1 MFRVFGVTNSCL
13 PAGRISS
20 FLAILCVD
28 NLWVLFFMNYKFFI
42 TNSAWQNAKSI
53 SSDVKRKLL
62 SLQDPF
68 LFKMKSAQNF
78 LSLPIDNYRFFD
90 FSVRNLVYRVIYTVL
105 EDKKE
110 IVVVSV
116 YWLRKSFSS

>member
-1 MFRVFGVTNSCL
+1 
-13 PAGRISS
+13 
-20 FLAILCVD
+20 
-28 NLWVLFFMNYKFFI
+28 MNYKFFI
-42 TNSAWQNAKSI
+42 TNSAWQDTKSL

-62 SLQDPF
+62 SLQDTLYF
-68 LFKMKSAQNF
+68 RTKLIRAIFSM
-78 LSLPIDNYRFFD
+78 LIDNCAYFD
-90 FSVRNLVYRVIYTVL
+90 FLVDSLDYRVIYRVL